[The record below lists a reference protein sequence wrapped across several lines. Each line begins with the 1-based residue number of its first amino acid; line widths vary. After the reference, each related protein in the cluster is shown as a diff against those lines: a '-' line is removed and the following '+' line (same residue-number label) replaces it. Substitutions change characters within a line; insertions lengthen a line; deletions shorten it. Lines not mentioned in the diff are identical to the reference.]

1 MQEELMDE
9 LHGFKNNAQESG
21 HARNILSH
29 WRVEATISTPKSV
42 LWFPNWISTSVS
54 EASPTSILTSCSTNW
69 SSLASWFLSF
79 YEILWGRYY
88 FAPAASKWINSSRF
102 KSFYWKE
109 VDSADFWENSYIANW
124 PSLYIL
130 LSAVALTIPVVMF
143 AWIPLLITPIE
154 DSTKSPLPPTTIFL
168 LMHAN

>member
-1 MQEELMDE
+1 MNYMALKIMRRRVAMQRTFSPTGGLKQLLAPQSRCSD
-9 LHGFKNNAQESG
+9 FPTES
-21 HARNILSH
+21 
-29 WRVEATISTPKSV
+29 
-42 LWFPNWISTSVS
+42 STSVS

-109 VDSADFWENSYIANW
+109 VDSADFWENSYIASW

-143 AWIPLLITPIE
+143 AWIPLLITPTE
-154 DSTKSPLPPTTIFL
+154 DSTKSPLSPTTIFL
-168 LMHAN
+168 PMHAN